1 MRANSFR
8 KTLLGA
14 FISSLLSSPS
24 YSFVE
29 SATYPNDP
37 RFYSQWGFEQP
48 NDADVDVMTAWEMV
62 KDKPQSEVVV
72 AVIDTGVDRTHRD
85 LVNRLAPGHDF
96 VYDDS
101 NPSDILFP
109 HGTPIAGIIAAEKGN
124 NYSVV
129 GLAGDMPV
137 KIMSLRVYSTLEL
150 LNLIP
155 VSPAERAQRLENA
168 FRYAIEN
175 GANVIN
181 FSSAVALS
189 EVESDTELKAT
200 VESLVQ
206 QAQDKGIIIVA
217 GAGNSGTM
225 NPDFFPYQW
234 DKPNIIN
241 VASINKRGALAA
253 DWDQTGPEPHD
264 HSSYGFRA
272 HLAAPGTELESTWP
286 SNDLLDITLFSPNSN
301 NGTSF
306 AAPYVTAAIAMGLSV
321 KPELMQ
327 SDTPEQALNNIL
339 TIRNALMHGVKTTP
353 ELQSKVNQGDPV
365 VVSGGFLKIPL
376 FLEQLGVRL
385 SEHNGE
391 SITTYPKSIVHAK
404 EKNGAFNP
412 YGGVI
417 KLPYGNRTLV
427 LDGTQSFDDTGIV
440 SYEWDFGDNRSAKGA
455 SLEHTFSKTGTYYVT
470 LKVTDGEIDPLTGSG
485 KSDISAPQKV
495 EVLPPEYDFVKIRYK
510 ANGEGFDLEGR
521 MLTEKIDIRKIGS
534 MRRIIG
540 TSQFLDEN
548 NQRVTIS
555 VTTSFPALGLVVGNI
570 TFSSQDFSKSINFAS
585 MNPEIY
591 DASTNTYS
599 LKVEELEMH
608 FTEKTGR

>member
-1 MRANSFR
+1 MQPKSYKR
-8 KTLLGA
+8 TLLGV
-14 FISSLLSSPS
+14 FIASLISAPC
-24 YSFVE
+24 YSVVE

-62 KDKPQSEVVV
+62 KDKPQAEVIV

-85 LVNRLAPGHDF
+85 LANRLAPGYDF

-109 HGTPIAGIIAAEKGN
+109 HGTPIAGIIAAEKDN

-150 LNLIP
+150 LNVVP

-168 FRYAIEN
+168 FRYAIAN

-189 EVESDTELKAT
+189 DVESDPRLKAT

-206 QAQDKGIIIVA
+206 EAQDKGIIIVA

-241 VASINKRGALAA
+241 VASINERGALAA
-253 DWDQTGPEPHD
+253 DWDRTGAEPND
-264 HSSYGFRA
+264 HSSYGSHA
-272 HLAAPGTELESTWP
+272 HLAAPGTLLESTWP

-321 KPELMQ
+321 RPELMR
-327 SDTPEQALNNIL
+327 SDTPERALKNIL
-339 TIRNALMHGVKTTP
+339 TIRNALLRGVKTTP
-353 ELQSKVNQGDPV
+353 ELKSKVANGEPIIA
-365 VVSGGFLKIPL
+365 SGGYLKIPG

-385 SEHNGE
+385 SERNGA
-391 SITTYPKSIVHAK
+391 SIATYPKSIVRAK
-404 EKNGAFNP
+404 QKNGEFNP

-417 KLPYGNRTLV
+417 KLPYDNRTLV
-427 LDGTQSFDDTGIV
+427 LDGTQSYDDAGIV
-440 SYEWDFGDNRSAKGA
+440 SYEWNFGDKKTGKGA
-455 SLEHTFSKTGTYYVT
+455 KLEHTFDKVGTYYVR
-470 LKVTDGEIDPLTGSG
+470 LKVTDGEIDSRTGTG
-485 KSDISAPQKV
+485 KSDVSAPLKI
-495 EVLPPEYDFVKIRYK
+495 EVLPPEYDFIKIRYK
-510 ANGEGFDLEGR
+510 DNGEGFEEEGR
-521 MLTEKIDIRKIGS
+521 MLNEKVDIRKVGA
-534 MRRIIG
+534 MRRIRG
-540 TSQFLDEN
+540 TSKFLDEN
-548 NQRVTIS
+548 NQPVAVS
-555 VTTSFPALGLVVGNI
+555 VTTSFPAGGVVVGNV
-570 TFSSQDFSKSINFAS
+570 TFSSPDIRKSINFTSLNAVRY
-585 MNPEIY
+585 E
-591 DASTNTYS
+591 ASTNTYS
-599 LKVEELEMH
+599 IKIDEMEMH
-608 FTEKTGR
+608 FTEKARR